1 MASPGGGVTIAGGGT
16 TDTGCGTPFRLNL
29 ITGVQN

>member
-16 TDTGCGTPFRLNL
+16 T
-29 ITGVQN
+29 V